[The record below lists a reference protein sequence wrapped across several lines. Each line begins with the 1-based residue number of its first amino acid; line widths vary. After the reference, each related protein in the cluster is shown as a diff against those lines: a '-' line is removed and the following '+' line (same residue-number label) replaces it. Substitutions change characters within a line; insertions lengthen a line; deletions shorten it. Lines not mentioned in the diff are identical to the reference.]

1 MRNDRGYGRDFWDR
15 GEPGRHHY
23 DFGMRGYRD
32 TAPER
37 PPIRMRYASRRGEYD
52 RGFDRG
58 YERGYN
64 QPYLGRPA
72 FSRHVTQQ
80 YNLDYV
86 FPGPNLLR
94 TNYVPFGGDFPGRI
108 VDAAGYWRPYET
120 LSGSHTWRGGGLPI
134 GWEREEE
141 SGPDRGHRRYG
152 RDFRGPAR

>member
-1 MRNDRGYGRDFWDR
+1 MRYDRGYGRDFR
-15 GEPGRHHY
+15 GRGGPARHRY
-23 DFGMRGYRD
+23 DFGMRGYWD

-37 PPIRMRYASRRGEYD
+37 PPVRMRYVGARGGYD
-52 RGFDRG
+52 RGFGPGYDRESG
-58 YERGYN
+58 
-64 QPYLGRPA
+64 QHFGRPVYN
-72 FSRHVTQQ
+72 RHVTQR

-86 FPGPNLLR
+86 FPEPNLLR

-134 GWEREEE
+134 GWEREEDYGRE
-141 SGPDRGHRRYG
+141 RGYGGYG